1 MALKPVSREISDPA
15 KCMTWNITLRMSRW
29 CEISDFA
36 SQKVRLTPGLQVETF
51 SYKQN
56 LSWNNIV
63 LTAISLSNWQWS
75 YIDKLNWNF
84 SIFWIGPCTVILLE
98 QFVKL
103 LLRLTARL
111 KIEIIPFSQQR
122 FLMLVKVFFHCNSQR
137 VLGNAGPPPAQIF
150 WGA

>member
-1 MALKPVSREISDPA
+1 
-15 KCMTWNITLRMSRW
+15 
-29 CEISDFA
+29 
-36 SQKVRLTPGLQVETF
+36 
-51 SYKQN
+51 
-56 LSWNNIV
+56 
-63 LTAISLSNWQWS
+63 
-75 YIDKLNWNF
+75 
-84 SIFWIGPCTVILLE
+84 VILLE